1 MKKVFTKLSLLVCA
15 TVAQAQNATD
25 CKKELVLQPFNG
37 AGKDAEIH
45 SRSDLKGSNRGA
57 LVEFD
62 AYAWTWNADGLVLE
76 DLLLSLIYV

>member
-15 TVAQAQNATD
+15 TVAQAQNTTD
-25 CKKELVLQPFNG
+25 CKKELVLQPYDG

-45 SRSDLKGSNRGA
+45 SRKDLVSSNRGT
-57 LVEFD
+57 VKEFD